1 MIILY
6 GRRGVDVAMSFPNVL
21 GNFQHYSCSY
31 YVVFASITVLAD
43 FLVLF
48 LLTAERITRDGLKL
62 NHVMLLNLALCD
74 IVYEVL
80 TTAVMFWPSN
90 FYESAENCK
99 KLYFIYLALN
109 LSTVFNIVVKSLE
122 KSLSDFDQH
131 SHSHRSFGSRVYRS
145 ISSWLVAFIIAYIDF
160 KCGGL
165 MDGNAIAFLGRFKAF
180 GYMLFAIIFICAVL
194 VLLLTIA
201 FAIPREKSQMP
212 ETTRRELVLVVSG
225 TPQDDVVFSCSFIAI
240 FAGWCAWVVIGVDT
254 RIMKT
259 VEVMK
264 SFEVMR
270 LAARIINS
278 LTILHLFSHGKM
290 KFSLLELQPRNTY
303 NL

>member
-1 MIILY
+1 MKGIDFAMALPEIL
-6 GRRGVDVAMSFPNVL
+6 D
-21 GNFQHYSCSY
+21 NFQHYSRSY
-31 YVVFASITVLAD
+31 YVVFASITVFAD
-43 FLVLF
+43 FLVVF
-48 LLTAERITRDGLKL
+48 LLTAKKIPRDGLKL

-74 IVYEVL
+74 IVYEIL

-109 LSTVFNIVVKSLE
+109 LSTVFNIVVESLE

-131 SHSHRSFGSRVYRS
+131 SHSHRSFGSRVYWS

-180 GYMLFAIIFICAVL
+180 GYMLFAIIFISAVL

-201 FAIPREKSQMP
+201 FAIPGKKSQLP
-212 ETTRRELVLVVSG
+212 ETTRRELVFVVSG
-225 TPQDDVVFSCSFIAI
+225 TPQDDVVFSCSFMAI

-264 SFEVMR
+264 SFELTR

-278 LTILHLFSHGKM
+278 VTIWHSFSHGKM
-290 KFSLLELQPRNTY
+290 QFPQRELQPRSTSK
-303 NL
+303 LHTDTP

>member
-21 GNFQHYSCSY
+21 GNFQHYSRSY
-31 YVVFASITVLAD
+31 YFVFASITVFAD

-48 LLTAERITRDGLKL
+48 LLTAKKIPRDGLKL

-74 IVYEVL
+74 IVYEIL

-109 LSTVFNIVVKSLE
+109 LSTVFNIVVESLK

-131 SHSHRSFGSRVYRS
+131 SHRSFGPRVYWS

-160 KCGGL
+160 KNGGL
-165 MDGNAIAFLGRFKAF
+165 MDGKAMAFLGRFKAF
-180 GYMLFAIIFICAVL
+180 GYMLFAVIFIAGVL

-201 FAIPREKSQMP
+201 FAVPREKFQLP
-212 ETTRRELVLVVSG
+212 ERRERELALVVSA
-225 TPQDDVVFSCSFIAI
+225 TPQDDVVFYSSFIAI
-240 FAGWCAWVVIGVDT
+240 LVGWCAWVVIGVDT

-264 SFEVMR
+264 GFEVIR
-270 LAARIINS
+270 LAARIINL
-278 LTILHLFSHGKM
+278 LTILHSFSHGKM
-290 KFSLLELQPRNTY
+290 KF
-303 NL
+303 

>member
-1 MIILY
+1 MEGI
-6 GRRGVDVAMSFPNVL
+6 DFAMALPEVL
-21 GNFQHYSCSY
+21 DNFQHYSRSY
-31 YVVFASITVLAD
+31 YVVFASITVFAD
-43 FLVLF
+43 FLVMF
-48 LLTAERITRDGLKL
+48 LLTAKKIPRDGLKL

-74 IVYEVL
+74 IVCEIL

-109 LSTVFNIVVKSLE
+109 LSTVFNIVAESLK
-122 KSLSDFDQH
+122 KSLSDFDQQ
-131 SHSHRSFGSRVYRS
+131 SHRSFGPRVYCS
-145 ISSWLVAFIIAYIDF
+145 ISSWLAAFIIAYIDF
-160 KCGGL
+160 KNGGL
-165 MDGNAIAFLGRFKAF
+165 MDGKAMAFLGRFKAF
-180 GYMLFAIIFICAVL
+180 GYMLFAVIFIAGVL

-264 SFEVMR
+264 SFELTR

-278 LTILHLFSHGKM
+278 VTIWHSFSHGKM
-290 KFSLLELQPRNTY
+290 QFPLRELQPRSTNELYIDTP
-303 NL
+303 